1 MPEWNFLGRKAAIT
15 PTVVNYSRK
24 KITDDQ
30 HPKFTRNGEER
41 DKSAEVLPQ
50 YAHFE
55 TEEERRVRIRLKNM
69 GLKFNKGKQTHLLAA
84 LLVEGG
90 EGLDE
95 EKGVTLCW
103 KVVRTNYKN

>member
-1 MPEWNFLGRKAAIT
+1 M
-15 PTVVNYSRK
+15 
-24 KITDDQ
+24 
-30 HPKFTRNGEER
+30 
-41 DKSAEVLPQ
+41 LPQ

-95 EKGVTLCW
+95 EKGVTLC
-103 KVVRTNYKN
+103 